1 MNYKEI
7 IIKYI
12 IVIALG
18 FTIFYLDDQEVTSTR
33 FNTGLVLVI
42 AGVKLFTLFFQSY
55 KKIMQVIEE
64 NVAFHRFLIYMTI
77 NIAVLIT
84 SFAVDFFC
92 LYNIDP
98 SNLFGMPQ
106 GLSYPELFF
115 ECIYFSM
122 LGFNNLGFYDV
133 VPNSY
138 ATKILVMLEIMSYF
152 ITIVFILSDFI
163 SLKESILGAKEEKE
177 GKTEL

>member
-1 MNYKEI
+1 MNYREI
-7 IIKYI
+7 IVKYL
-12 IVIALG
+12 IVIVLG
-18 FTIFYLDDQEVTSTR
+18 FTIFYLDDREVTSTS
-33 FNTGLVLVI
+33 FNTALVLVI
-42 AGVKLFTLFFQSY
+42 AAVKLFTLFFQSY
-55 KKIMQVIEE
+55 KKIMQVIDQ
-64 NVAFHRFLIYMTI
+64 NVAFHKFLIYMTI

-106 GLSYPELFF
+106 GLGYPELFF
-115 ECIYFSM
+115 ECVYFSM

-133 VPNSY
+133 VPNSL
-138 ATKILVMLEIMSYF
+138 ATKVLVMFEIMSYF

-163 SLKESILGAKEEKE
+163 SLKESIQEAKNENKEKKN
-177 GKTEL
+177 G